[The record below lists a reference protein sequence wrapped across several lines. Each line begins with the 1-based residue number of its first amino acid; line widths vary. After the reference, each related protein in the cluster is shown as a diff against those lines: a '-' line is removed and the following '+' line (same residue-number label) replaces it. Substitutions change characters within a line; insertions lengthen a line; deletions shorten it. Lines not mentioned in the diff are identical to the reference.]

1 MKLYYNKNSKDPIY
15 YAQQGFRN
23 GKKVTTKNVR
33 RFGRH
38 SELLA
43 THEDPLA
50 WVKSEIAKMNEEYRV
65 GKCDVSLSIDFNQK
79 VDPSDS
85 QSSKSTTLNTGYL
98 YLKYIYDQLD
108 LKSFFKKKCA
118 GRKMKFNPDDI
129 NSFLTYAR
137 ILDPDSKLGTFD
149 RLDSYYGAPSFSYN
163 DIHRFMEFM
172 SPFYNDY
179 ISWLYDHSDKVV
191 KRDSSVIYYDC
202 TNFYFEI
209 EYNDGDVVDDKG
221 NIIRSGLRKRGP
233 EKNKR
238 PDPIVEMGLLM
249 DSNGIPLAY
258 NVFPGNE
265 SEKLSLMPV
274 TARVRRDYG
283 IERTIVVADRG
294 LNTSDNIFF
303 LAGKNEDRDNPRDGY
318 VYGQSVR
325 GASDEFKK
333 WVLDEEGYTV
343 DIVEENG
350 KKIAFT
356 HKSRVIA
363 RELKIKRDGKRKSK
377 VNVCQKQMV
386 YFSFKY
392 MMKQRYERM
401 KMIEKAENIVKNPQA
416 YTRATSYGAAYYI
429 DNIAFDR
436 ETGEVKTDTQ
446 LTVNYEKM
454 AEEEKYDGYYAIVT
468 SEIEY
473 EDHKIR
479 EIYRGLAKIEE
490 SFKVTKSYLKSRP
503 VFVWTPGH
511 IKGHFLICFIALVI
525 TRLLEKRLGNKYSI
539 PQIIES
545 LKKYSCINID
555 TNTYQFLYRD
565 EIIDSLAKE
574 FGIELNRKYRTRDQI
589 KKLLRYK

>member
-1 MKLYYNKNSKDPIY
+1 MYLSKI
-15 YAQQGFRN
+15 
-23 GKKVTTKNVR
+23 TKNDRLYLAVLESYR
-33 RFGRH
+33 TPDGRQAKRSIMTIGYLDQTGH
-38 SELLA
+38 DLTYYENL
-43 THEDPLA
+43 
-50 WVKSEIAKMNEEYRV
+50 VAKMNQDKKE
-65 GKCDVSLSIDFNQK
+65 VSFQK
-79 VDPSDS
+79 VRIDMNAPL
-85 QSSKSTTLNTGYL
+85 SSGLNYLNAGYFA
-98 YLKYIYDQLD
+98 LKYIFLELGLPAFLSDIQKRSD
-108 LKSFFKKKCA
+108 FKWSLNKNLELLV
-118 GRKMKFNPDDI
+118 F
-129 NSFLTYAR
+129 SR
-137 ILDPDSKLGTFD
+137 ILYPASKLSTFEN
-149 RLDSYYGAPSFSYN
+149 RGIF
-163 DIHRFMEFM
+163 FEGF
-172 SPFYNDY
+172 
-179 ISWLYDHSDKVV
+179 DKGIT
-191 KRDSSVIYYDC
+191 RDSMYDCLDVLAANKEKIERLLYKNTRDKYNRDTSTSYYDC

-209 EYNDGDVVDDKG
+209 EYNDDDVVDDKG